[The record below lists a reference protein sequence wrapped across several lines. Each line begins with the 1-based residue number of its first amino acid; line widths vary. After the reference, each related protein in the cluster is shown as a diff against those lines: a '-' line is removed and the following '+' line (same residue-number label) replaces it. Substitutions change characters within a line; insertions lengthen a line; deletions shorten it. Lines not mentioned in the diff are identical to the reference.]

1 MQKKLLYFSL
11 ILNFLLILFGGV
23 FTYFFR
29 EKLHQYLFPPV
40 SNNILLLGDSL
51 VAQENWAL
59 LLERNDITNL
69 AYGGAITLY
78 ILKNVE
84 VLSPKIKPK
93 ICVIEGGVNDLLAG
107 VPEKRVFEN
116 HTKMIQILEKQ
127 QIKPIVN
134 AVIYTNLPEINH
146 QITQLNLRLASF
158 CQQNQV
164 PFINVNQYLS
174 EKETLKNH
182 YSLDGIHLKQAAY
195 PLWAKELSVA
205 IKKIE
210 HQKSL

>member
-1 MQKKLLYFSL
+1 MQKKLLTFSL
-11 ILNFLLILFGGV
+11 ILNVILILTGGTLA
-23 FTYFFR
+23 FKFK
-29 EKLHQYLFPPV
+29 EKLHKYLFPPE
-40 SNNILLLGDSL
+40 SNNILLVGDSL
-51 VAQENWAL
+51 LAQENWAL

-78 ILKNVE
+78 ILKNIE

-107 VPEKRVFEN
+107 VPEQRVFEN
-116 HTKMIQILEKQ
+116 YIKMIHILQKQ

-146 QITQLNLRLASF
+146 QITILNQQLASF

-164 PFINVNQYLS
+164 VYIDANQVLS
-174 EKETLKNH
+174 EKESLKNQ
-182 YSLDGIHLKQAAY
+182 YSLDGIHLKQVAY
-195 PLWAKELSVA
+195 PLWAKELSNA
-205 IKKIE
+205 IKKME
-210 HQKSL
+210 H

>member
-1 MQKKLLYFSL
+1 MQKRLLTFSL
-11 ILNFLLILFGGV
+11 ILNVILILTGGTLA
-23 FTYFFR
+23 FKFK
-29 EKLHQYLFPPV
+29 EKLHQYLFPPT
-40 SNNILLLGDSL
+40 SNNILLVGDSL
-51 VAQENWAL
+51 LAQENWAL

-107 VPEKRVFEN
+107 VPEQRVFEN
-116 HTKMIQILEKQ
+116 YTKMIHILQKQ

-134 AVIYTNLPEINH
+134 AVIYTNFPEINQ
-146 QITQLNLRLASF
+146 QITILNQQLTSF
-158 CQQNQV
+158 CLQNQLV
-164 PFINVNQYLS
+164 YVDANQVLS
-174 EKETLKNH
+174 EKESLKNQ

-195 PLWAKELSVA
+195 PLWAKKLSEA
-205 IKKIE
+205 IKR
-210 HQKSL
+210 LD